1 MVYLIDASVVIFR
14 AWHSLPLE
22 LQDAEGNPTQALY
35 GFACFLGDL
44 IERRSPH
51 YLAALFDECD
61 TGSFRHTLYPPYKAN
76 REPAPAALRRQFGL
90 CREFC
95 RHLGVAEFASP
106 HFEADDLIGTLA
118 SRCRAEG
125 LPVTVVSRDKDL
137 AQLVGEDDAYW
148 DYAGETEYGYHD
160 IAARFGAA
168 PERMADYLALR
179 GDSVDNVP
187 GVPGVGHKTAA
198 ALMRLYGS
206 LDELFAQ
213 PELAATLPLRGAA
226 SLPERLR
233 MHRAI
238 AYRAQALTRIACNAP
253 LPVSRSDLRRL
264 APDLT
269 AIGAFCDRH
278 RFGTLLRR
286 QASRIHASAPT
297 GSGL

>member
-1 MVYLIDASVVIFR
+1 MVYLIDASVFIFR
-14 AWHSLPLE
+14 AWHSLPPE

-44 IERRSPH
+44 IERRSPR
-51 YLAALFDECD
+51 YLAAAFDECD
-61 TGSFRHTLYPPYKAN
+61 SGSFRHALYPAYKAN

-118 SRCRAEG
+118 THCRAEG

-137 AQLVGEDDAYW
+137 AQLVGEHDAYW
-148 DYAGETEYGYHD
+148 DYAGEAEYRYHD
-160 IAARFGAA
+160 IAGRFGAA

-187 GVPGVGHKTAA
+187 GVPGVGAKTAA

-213 PELAATLPLRGAA
+213 PELAASLPLRGAA
-226 SLPERLR
+226 SLPQRLR
-233 MHRAI
+233 SHREA
-238 AYRAQALTRIACNAP
+238 AYRARSLTRIACDAP
-253 LPVSRSDLRRL
+253 LTVSRSDLRRL

-286 QASRIHASAPT
+286 QAGRIHAAAPT
-297 GSGL
+297 GSL